1 MMDIDELQD
10 LYKDFEGKWCRLF
23 FENDI
28 KTILK
33 ILKVSNGNLLC
44 QNVHGTKK
52 LLSLYEIRSVEQFS
66 GMILATGEAVQNG
79 IVVSTQKVMQNATK

>member
-23 FENDI
+23 FENDT

-52 LLSLYEIRSVEQFS
+52 LLSLYEIRS
-66 GMILATGEAVQNG
+66 GE
-79 IVVSTQKVMQNATK
+79 